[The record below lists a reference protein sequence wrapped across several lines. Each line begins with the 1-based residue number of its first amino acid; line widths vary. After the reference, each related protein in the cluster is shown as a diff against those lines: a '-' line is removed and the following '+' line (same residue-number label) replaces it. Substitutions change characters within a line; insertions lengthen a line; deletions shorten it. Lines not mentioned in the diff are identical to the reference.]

1 MNSSVMHVM
10 ALGKHEQLITRMSSP
25 ETVTLGQ
32 KNKGLVFE
40 WDWQVFNQT
49 DQKKG
54 INNPIDKFRQDGVD
68 SRAEVRNQQTTCA
81 WLKYIYST
89 HLKNLK

>member
-1 MNSSVMHVM
+1 MHVR
-10 ALGKHEQLITRMSSP
+10 ALGKHEQLITRTSSP

-32 KNKGLVFE
+32 KNKELVFE

-54 INNPIDKFRQDGVD
+54 IEDPINKFRYDGVD
-68 SRAEVRNQQTTCA
+68 TRAEVRKSANYVCMA
-81 WLKYIYST
+81 
-89 HLKNLK
+89 